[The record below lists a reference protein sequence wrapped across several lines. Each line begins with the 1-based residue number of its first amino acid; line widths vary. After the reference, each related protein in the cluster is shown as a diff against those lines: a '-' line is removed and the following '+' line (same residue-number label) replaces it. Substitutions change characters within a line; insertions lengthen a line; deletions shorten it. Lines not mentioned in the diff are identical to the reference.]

1 MTLVVETITPPEMGQ
16 VDIELKLSANIQIS
30 AATARRIVSCY
41 VTHHV
46 GDLLHGDVPNL
57 VWSEQG
63 VVWRVP
69 VVLSAPSK
77 GRIGAVGA
85 LDVDVQTGEL
95 IVSDNLIHTI
105 ETEAN
110 RLAINAAL

>member
-30 AATARRIVSCY
+30 AANARRIVSRY
-41 VTHHV
+41 VTHHI
-46 GDLLHGDVPNL
+46 GDLLHGDMPNL

-69 VVLSAPSK
+69 VSLSAPSK
-77 GRIGAVGA
+77 GRIGTVGS

-95 IVSDNLIHTI
+95 LVNDSLIDTI